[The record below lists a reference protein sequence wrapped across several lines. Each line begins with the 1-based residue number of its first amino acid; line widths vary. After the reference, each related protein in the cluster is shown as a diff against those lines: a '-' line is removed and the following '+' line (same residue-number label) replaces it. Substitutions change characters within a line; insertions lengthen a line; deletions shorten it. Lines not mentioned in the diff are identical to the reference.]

1 MKPFFSVRAAAIALV
16 AASAACTVGPDHVT
30 PEPPNVD
37 RFTSGPQPSTT
48 IAADGVAQT
57 FVARDVPADWWTL
70 FESPVLDQLVREAL
84 ANSPTLDEARARL
97 FEASEGLASRSAAL
111 HTPTADLSAG
121 ISRNEIDP
129 ESLGFPGAGDP
140 GPFTLYHVG
149 VDVAYTV
156 DVFGGTRR
164 ELESQQAFVDVRAH
178 ELAATR
184 LALTAN
190 VVTAAIRQAHLR
202 AEIES
207 VRAIHGVAQREL
219 AIAEQR
225 RETGALA
232 EVDVQL
238 RRARVAEAAAALAP
252 LQRDLEQAL
261 HALALFCGVA
271 PGESTLATVTLA
283 DLTLPRELPFV
294 LPAEL
299 VRQRPDVRASE
310 ARLHEASARIGVAE
324 AAFYPSLT
332 LSGSVATDRTHA
344 EDIFD
349 SFNVWH
355 IGARLVQP
363 LLRRGE
369 LDAEERRAIAGY
381 QASLAAY
388 RQAVLVGFVNVADAL
403 RALEQDAHALAAR
416 ANQARAAES
425 VRAIT
430 AERERMGA
438 VSQID
443 VLATEREALEA
454 ARERSR
460 AAALRLADSAA
471 LLHALGGGWWMPDA
485 EGR

>member
-1 MKPFFSVRAAAIALV
+1 MKSELPVRAALLALA
-16 AASAACTVGPDHVT
+16 AASAACTVGPDHAT
-30 PEPPNVD
+30 PEPPRVD
-37 RFTSGPQPSTT
+37 RFTSGPDPTAT
-48 IAADGVAQT
+48 IEADGVAQT
-57 FVARDVPADWWTL
+57 FVARDVPEDWWTL
-70 FESPVLDQLVREAL
+70 FESPVLDRLVREAL

-97 FEASEGLASRSAAL
+97 LEAREGLASRTAAVE
-111 HTPTADLSAG
+111 TPTADFSAG
-121 ISRNEIDP
+121 VSRNEIDP
-129 ESLGFPGAGDP
+129 ESLGFPSAVDP

-164 ELESQQAFVDVRAH
+164 DLESHQAFVDVRAN

-202 AEIES
+202 AEIDS
-207 VRAIHGVAQREL
+207 ARAIQGVAQREF

-225 RETGALA
+225 RETGAIA
-232 EVDVQL
+232 EVDVEM
-238 RRARVAEAAAALAP
+238 RRARVAETTAALAP
-252 LQRDLEQAL
+252 LERDLEQAL
-261 HALALFCGVA
+261 HALALYCGVP
-271 PGESTLATVTLA
+271 PGESTLAPVTLA
-283 DLTLPRELPFV
+283 DMTLPREMPLV

-349 SFNVWH
+349 SFNVWR

-369 LDAEERRAIAGY
+369 LEAEERRAIAGY

-416 ANQARAAES
+416 ADQARAAES
-425 VRAIT
+425 VRATT
-430 AERERMGA
+430 AERELIGA
-438 VSQID
+438 VSRID

-460 AAALRLADSAA
+460 AAAARLADSAA
-471 LLHALGGGWWMPDA
+471 LLHALGGGWWMPDG